1 MVMDAIVERFVE
13 QTPVT
18 VMARLALQRALD
30 PAWVDAVFEKH
41 RQYQYQG
48 ELLFSTTVEL
58 MSVVAVGM
66 RPSVHAA
73 FQAAP
78 NIPVSVQALYD
89 KINHTHPQLVREL
102 VCGSAERLSPVVE
115 AMRGVPSPT
124 LKGYRV
130 RIIDGNHL
138 PASEKRLK
146 PLRAFRGAALPGQS
160 LVVYDPASE
169 LVTDIVPCEDGH
181 ANERSLMAPILA
193 HARAGELWIADRNFS
208 TREILAGWQAR
219 GCGFIVR
226 EHGCSPH
233 PRETGALRRIG
244 RIDTGIVYEQAVA
257 LDDGAGHT
265 IALRRMELHLDTPTE
280 DGDTVIRLLTN
291 LPRARFNGSKVV
303 RLYRRRWSIETLFQR
318 LEAVLHSEM
327 ITLGRPRAALLAFG
341 VAVLAWNVLAVLQE
355 AVRARHD
362 LAADGIELSPYYLA
376 IEIKAQYAGM
386 MTATAIAVA
395 AWQTYDEATP
405 AQLGAMLLDIAAHV
419 DPRRLR
425 KHPRGPKKPKKKP
438 YASHAEVARHVSTAR
453 VLQEGGIYE

>member
-13 QTPVT
+13 QTPIT
-18 VMARLALQRALD
+18 VMARLALQRALE

-58 MSVVAVGM
+58 MSAVAVGL
-66 RPSVHAA
+66 RPSLHAA

-78 NIPVSVQALYD
+78 GIPVSVQALYD
-89 KINHTHPQLVREL
+89 KVRRTDPKLVREL
-102 VCGSAERLSPVVE
+102 VRGSAERLSPVVE
-115 AMRGVPSPT
+115 AMHGAPLPT

-160 LVVYDPASE
+160 LVVYDPATE
-169 LVTDIVPCEDGH
+169 IVTDIVPCEDGH
-181 ANERSLMAPILA
+181 ANERSLMGPLLRQAQ
-193 HARAGELWIADRNFS
+193 AGELWIADRNFS
-208 TREILAGWQAR
+208 TREILAGWHER

-233 PRETGALRRIG
+233 PQETGPLSRAGHIAAGMVQEQAVTIDSGAGQAIALRRIE
-244 RIDTGIVYEQAVA
+244 V
-257 LDDGAGHT
+257 
-265 IALRRMELHLDTPTE
+265 HLDAPTE

-291 LPRARFNGSKVV
+291 LPAAQFNGRKVA
-303 RLYRRRWSIETLFQR
+303 RLYRRRWSIESLFQR
-318 LEAVLHSEM
+318 LESVLQSEM
-327 ITLGRPRAALLAFG
+327 ITLGHPRAALLAFG

-355 AVRARHD
+355 AIKARHD
-362 LAADGIELSPYYLA
+362 LTAAGIELSPYYLA
-376 IEIKAQYAGM
+376 MEIKAQYAGM
-386 MTATAIAVA
+386 MTAIAAA
-395 AWQTYDEATP
+395 AWQAHDVLTP
-405 AQLGAMLLDIAAHV
+405 AQLGGTLLDIAAQVEPH
-419 DPRRLR
+419 RLR
-425 KHPRGPKKPKKKP
+425 KHPRGPKKPKARP

-453 VLQEGGIYE
+453 VLHEGKIYE